1 MVVNFHIGKVTIGA
15 MTRTTT
21 KVSIIKKSL
30 KLSFLITFFNV
41 QDVIGMVVIVVETM
55 STPNTVRN
63 ANVWILI
70 VRISIPTVPIGL
82 NRATVP
88 KPMFLS

>member
-1 MVVNFHIGKVTIGA
+1 MTIGA

-41 QDVIGMVVIVVETM
+41 QDVIGMVVIVVEPM
-55 STPNTVRN
+55 LEPNTARN
-63 ANVWILI
+63 VNVWIPPVRTREAAVLI
-70 VRISIPTVPIGL
+70 GLRRGTVPRNML
-82 NRATVP
+82 
-88 KPMFLS
+88 LS